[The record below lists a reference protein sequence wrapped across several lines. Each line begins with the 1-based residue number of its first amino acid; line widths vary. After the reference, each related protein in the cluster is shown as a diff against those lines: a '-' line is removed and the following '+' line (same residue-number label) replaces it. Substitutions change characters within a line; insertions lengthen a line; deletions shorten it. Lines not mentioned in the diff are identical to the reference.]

1 MGIIRKEN
9 LSNTILKGGCGR
21 PRHAMNENKKS
32 VPRRADVPA
41 SLKWKLEQMYE
52 NDESWE
58 QELSDVRALMEE
70 TKKYAGTLGNSSENL
85 FEGLKKSDEVSRKME
100 HLFVYAK
107 MRKDEDNRVS
117 KYQAMTDRAQSVSV
131 EVQSSLAYM
140 IPEILSIPE
149 DKIQEFLK
157 ENQDLSLYAF
167 YLEEILRQKSHV
179 LSKEEE
185 LILAQAGE
193 LAGAPKN
200 IFGMINN
207 ADIKFPAIED
217 ENGESI
223 EVTKGRYVKFLES
236 GDRRVRKDAFQALYS
251 SYGKQKNTIGSTLN
265 YSMKK
270 DAFYAKVRKYP
281 SALEASLDS
290 DNIPVSVYDNLIKTV
305 HEHLNSMYRYVDLR
319 KKALGV
325 DELHMYDLYTPI
337 VKDAKMDIP
346 YQEAKQKIK
355 AGLAPLGEEY
365 VSLLDKGF
373 NEGWIDVHENE
384 GKTSGAYSWGSYD
397 SPPYVLLNYQDSIN
411 DLFTLAHEMGHSL
424 HTYYANH
431 HQPYPYAGYK
441 IFVAEV
447 ASTVNE
453 ALLMEHLLGHLKE
466 HNTRM
471 YLLNHYLEQFRG
483 TLFRQTM
490 FAEFEKITHG
500 KVESGEALT
509 PELLNEIYLELNR
522 KYYGPNIV
530 IDEEI
535 QLEWARI
542 PHFYNA
548 FYVYKYAT
556 GFSAA
561 ISLSQKILKEGTPAV
576 QRYIDF
582 LKKGG
587 SDYPIELLKGA
598 GVDMTT
604 TQPIHQALQVFD
616 KLLDELEKGL

>member
-1 MGIIRKEN
+1 
-9 LSNTILKGGCGR
+9 
-21 PRHAMNENKKS
+21 MNENKKS
-32 VPRRADVPA
+32 VLKRKDVPV

-52 NDESWE
+52 NDEQWE
-58 QELSDVRALMEE
+58 KDLSEIRLLIEDV
-70 TKKYAGTLGNSSENL
+70 KKYAGSLGDSSINL
-85 FEGLKKSDEVSRKME
+85 YEGLQRSDEISRKME

-107 MRKDEDNRVS
+107 MRKDEDNTVS
-117 KYQAMTDRAQSVSV
+117 KYQAMTDKAQSISV
-131 EVQSSLAYM
+131 EVQSSLSYM
-140 IPEILSIPE
+140 VPEILSIPE
-149 DKIQEFLK
+149 EKIREFLM
-157 ENQDLSLYAF
+157 ENQDLPLYTF
-167 YLEEILRQKSHV
+167 YLEEILRQKAHV

-185 LILAQAGE
+185 QILAQAGE

-207 ADIKFPAIED
+207 ADIKFPTIQD
-217 ENGESI
+217 ENGESV

-251 SYGKQKNTIGSTLN
+251 SYGKQKNTIASTLN
-265 YSMKK
+265 YSIKK
-270 DAFYAKVRKYP
+270 DVFYARVRKYP
-281 SALEASLDS
+281 SALQASLDS

-305 HEHLNSMYRYVDLR
+305 HEHLPSMYRYVDLR

-325 DELHMYDLYTPI
+325 EALHMYDLYTPI
-337 VKDAKMDIP
+337 VKDVKMDIP

-355 AGLAPLGEEY
+355 TGLAPLGEEY
-365 VSLLDKGF
+365 VGLLDKGF
-373 NEGWIDVHENE
+373 NEGWIDVYENE

-397 SPPYVLLNYQDSIN
+397 SPPYVLLNYQDSIH

-424 HTYYANH
+424 HTYYSNH

-466 HNTRM
+466 PNTRM

-483 TLFRQTM
+483 TLYRQTM
-490 FAEFEKITHG
+490 FAEFEKITHE

-509 PELLNEIYLELNR
+509 PELLNEIYAELNR

-556 GFSAA
+556 GYSAA
-561 ISLSQKILKEGTPAV
+561 ISLSQQILKEGTPAV
-576 QRYIDF
+576 QRYINF
-582 LKKGG
+582 LKGGG
-587 SDYPIELLKGA
+587 SNYPIELLKGA

-604 TQPIHQALQVFD
+604 TKPIHQALEVFA

>member
-1 MGIIRKEN
+1 M
-9 LSNTILKGGCGR
+9 T
-21 PRHAMNENKKS
+21 MNENNKS
-32 VPRRADVPA
+32 ISKREDIPA
-41 SLKWKLEQMYE
+41 PLKWKLDQMYE
-52 NDESWE
+52 SDDQWEKDISEIRLLKDE
-58 QELSDVRALMEE
+58 V
-70 TKKYAGTLGNSSENL
+70 KKYAGTLGESSSNL
-85 FEGLKKSDEVSRKME
+85 YEGLKKSDEISRKME
-100 HLFVYAK
+100 HVFVYAK

-117 KYQAMTDRAQSVSV
+117 KYQSMTDKAQGVSV
-131 EVQSSLAYM
+131 EVQSSLSYM
-140 IPEILSIPE
+140 VPEILSIPE
-149 DKIQEFLK
+149 NRMKEFLM
-157 ENQDLSLYAF
+157 ENQELSLYTF

-185 LILAQAGE
+185 KVLAQAGE

-207 ADIKFPAIED
+207 ADIKFPIIQD
-217 ENGESI
+217 ENRESV

-236 GDRRVRKDAFQALYS
+236 GDRRVRRDAFQALYS
-251 SYGKQKNTIGSTLN
+251 SYGKQKNTIASTLN
-265 YSMKK
+265 YSAKK
-270 DAFYAKVRKYP
+270 DAFYARVRKYP
-281 SALEASLDS
+281 SALQASLDS
-290 DNIPVSVYDNLIKTV
+290 DNVPVSVYDNLIQTV
-305 HEHLNSMYRYVDLR
+305 HEHLPSMYRYVDLR

-337 VKDAKMDIP
+337 VKDMKMDIP
-346 YQEAKQKIK
+346 YEEAKRKIK
-355 AGLAPLGEEY
+355 AGLSPLGKEY
-365 VSLLDKGF
+365 VDLLEKGF
-373 NEGWIDVHENE
+373 NNGWIDVYENE

-490 FAEFEKITHG
+490 FAEFEKITHE
-500 KVESGEALT
+500 KVEGGEALT
-509 PELLNEIYLELNR
+509 PELLSAIYVELNR

-561 ISLSQKILKEGTPAV
+561 ISLSQQILNEGAPAV
-576 QRYIDF
+576 QRYTDF

-604 TQPIHQALQVFD
+604 TKPIHQALEVFS